1 MKKIFLIPPSFF
13 ANPTIRPSRNPLT
26 RVRNSRRVS
35 GPSLLLKNAL
45 MGFREIDVAVETSL
59 DLRVVKL
66 APCWIP
72 AGDLSSL
79 TKNEIDIL
87 SETNLTLGPNID
99 WFNREN
105 IQVISQLK
113 RVKILVPHGWV
124 IPTIKQLLP
133 NNCQVLI
140 WYSGIDT
147 VFWEKKQNN
156 SHAHRVLIYV
166 KNLKDIENLFL
177 AKSYLKHREIRYE
190 VIKYGSY
197 SQSQLKTVLSR
208 VSAAIWIGG
217 TESQGLAL
225 LECWAM
231 DVPTLVLKTTSWH
244 SPDGQLY
251 SASSA
256 PYMTEA
262 VGQFSSSSVFRNED
276 FENFFSKLK
285 DFSPRATVN
294 DSFNLAKCTSNL
306 LKLLEL

>member
-1 MKKIFLIPPSFF
+1 M
-13 ANPTIRPSRNPLT
+13 RPSRNPLT
-26 RVRNSRRVS
+26 RVRNSRRVN

-45 MGFREIDVAVETSL
+45 MGFQEIDVEVEKSVN
-59 DLRVVKL
+59 LRVVKP
-66 APCWIP
+66 APYWIP

-79 TKNEIDIL
+79 AKNEIDIL

-105 IQVISQLK
+105 IKVISQLK
-113 RVKILVPHGWV
+113 RVKILVPHYWV
-124 IPTIKQLLP
+124 TPTIKRLLP
-133 NNCQVLI
+133 NNCQVLV

-147 VFWEKKQNN
+147 IFWEKKKTN
-156 SHAHRVLIYV
+156 SRLHRVLIYV
-166 KNLKDIENLFL
+166 KNQKDLENLFL
-177 AKSYLKHREIRYE
+177 AKSYLEHRQISYE
-190 VIKYGSY
+190 VVRYGSY

-244 SPDGQLY
+244 SPDGQVY

-262 VGQFSSSSVFRNED
+262 VGQFSSSSNFRNED

-285 DFSPRATVN
+285 DFSPRDSVK
-294 DSFNLAKCTSNL
+294 DSFNLAKCASSL